1 MCFCVHVRMW
11 IKLHMLWW
19 EKSSK
24 CGLDLLLQ
32 NNGNC
37 SLQAVRSPS
46 FLMMVYCDM
55 FPVLIQRFLWS
66 RYKGHSLSWYFLI
79 RDTVHCVAG
88 RRREGET
95 TEGSVQG
102 GSLFAR
108 LINSLCLS
116 SHCLQPIMTLTLRS
130 FMESNLKWFLF
141 FFSAP
146 QSSLFISF
154 GF

>member
-1 MCFCVHVRMW
+1 
-11 IKLHMLWW
+11 
-19 EKSSK
+19 
-24 CGLDLLLQ
+24 
-32 NNGNC
+32 
-37 SLQAVRSPS
+37 
-46 FLMMVYCDM
+46 M

-66 RYKGHSLSWYFLI
+66 RYKGHSLNWYFLI

-102 GSLFAR
+102 GFLFAR

-116 SHCLQPIMTLTLRS
+116 SHCLQPIMTLTPRS

-141 FFSAP
+141 FLPRKAACLFHLVFNYYYYY
-146 QSSLFISF
+146 SLYYCYFISEKDKLSTF
-154 GF
+154 MKAMFLGIGCGKKKSGAENFQCILIRL